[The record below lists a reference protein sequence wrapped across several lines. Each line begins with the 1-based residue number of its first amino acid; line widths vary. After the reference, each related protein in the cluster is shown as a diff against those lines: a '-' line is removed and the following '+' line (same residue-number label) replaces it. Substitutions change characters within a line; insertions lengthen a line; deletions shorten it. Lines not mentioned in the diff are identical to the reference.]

1 MRNAEEYNEELL
13 NLAQGLSLSD
23 WDKCYTEFIKRVQT
37 EAWNEAIE
45 LSIQKVGRDSFVKE
59 QLLKL
64 KKMRTP
70 EEILTNVYGCLTWGE
85 TVRDFLTEVS
95 PTIITDA
102 IKIAQ
107 QEAYEEGRRDGYA
120 ACKGDYA
127 TQITYNK

>member
-37 EAWNEAIE
+37 ESWNEAIE

-64 KKMRTP
+64 KK
-70 EEILTNVYGCLTWGE
+70 
-85 TVRDFLTEVS
+85 
-95 PTIITDA
+95 
-102 IKIAQ
+102 
-107 QEAYEEGRRDGYA
+107 
-120 ACKGDYA
+120 
-127 TQITYNK
+127 